1 MFLTFRST
9 NVRER
14 TKWEMIFEENVTCTL
29 PITPYRYFHKGEIKN
44 GVRSLI
50 GIDSLITDT
59 ISLSIMLENLNTG
72 TLNWKQSI
80 SRY

>member
-1 MFLTFRST
+1 MYLTLRST

-29 PITPYRYFHKGEIKN
+29 PITPYRYFHRAEIKN
-44 GVRSLI
+44 GNRCLI

-59 ISLSIMLENLNTG
+59 ISLSVMLETLNSG
-72 TLNWKQSI
+72 SVNWKQSML
-80 SRY
+80 R